1 MDFMKRLMALVEEAE
16 AEQIDLEDIINDLE
30 TMQETLQGRLDE
42 EKDPE

>member
-1 MDFMKRLMALVEEAE
+1 MKRLMVLVQEAE